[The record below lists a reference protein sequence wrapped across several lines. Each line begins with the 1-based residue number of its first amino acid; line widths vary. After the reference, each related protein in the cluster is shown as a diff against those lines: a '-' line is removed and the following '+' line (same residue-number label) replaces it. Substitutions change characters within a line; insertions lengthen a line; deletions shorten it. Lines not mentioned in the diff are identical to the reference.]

1 MKRPLFALFTIL
13 CLLFSGPV
21 GAQTLTVSNP
31 TSAQRS
37 ELVAIDAA
45 ALGIEVGKGVVV
57 RDVSNIERPSQWTY
71 DGKLLLDVHVRPNS
85 QTTFNIQP
93 DTPAA
98 ILSTVGGRQYPDR
111 LDDIAFENDRIGF
124 RIYGPALQRKG
135 EKGYGYDVWV
145 KRTTELILEELYR
158 NDPRLSFHLDY
169 GKGVDCFAVG
179 PTLGC
184 GTPALLFDNSTI
196 SQIDYPSGAGQIVK
210 LSDGKILRFPWC
222 YETYKILDKGP
233 LRFTV
238 QVDFPTTADG
248 ITEHRILS
256 LDKGSNFVESTVWF
270 DGLKRPTDVLAG
282 FPIRSAGAET
292 LVKGDNYIQYADPT
306 IEPERYQTQVYVA
319 LLFPDQQVD
328 IDVLQ
333 QHGVGI
339 MRHYTS
345 GQRFHYFIGAAW
357 SEFDVRSQDE
367 WQCRINGFMQM
378 KKNPLQITLNK

>member
-1 MKRPLFALFTIL
+1 MMREIMNWKVSGWVMVLPFYLFT
-13 CLLFSGPV
+13 LLPLS
-21 GAQTLTVSNP
+21 AQTLTITNP
-31 TSAQRS
+31 TSSQRS
-37 ELVAIDAA
+37 ELVSIDAV
-45 ALGIEVGKGVVV
+45 ALGIEAGKDIIV
-57 RDVSNIERPSQWTY
+57 RDVSNIERACQWTY

-85 QTTFNIQP
+85 QTTYSIQP
-93 DTPAA
+93 STPAA
-98 ILSTVGGRQYPDR
+98 ILSSVSGRQYPER

-124 RIYGPALQRKG
+124 RIYGPALQKKG
-135 EKGYGYDVWV
+135 EKGYGYDLWV

-184 GTPALLFDNSTI
+184 GTPAMLQNGEI
-196 SQIDYPSGAGQIVK
+196 
-210 LSDGKILRFPWC
+210 RFPWC

-238 QVDFPTTADG
+238 QVDFPTTDDD

-270 DGLKRPTDVLAG
+270 DGLKQPTDVLAG
-282 FPIRSAGAET
+282 FPIRSAGAAT
-292 LVKGDNYIQYADPT
+292 VVRGDNYIQYADPT

-319 LLFPDQQVD
+319 LLFPDQKVD
-328 IDVLQ
+328 IDVVQ
-333 QHGVGI
+333 QHAVGI
-339 MRHYTS
+339 LRRYTS
-345 GQRFHYFIGAAW
+345 NQRFHYYIGAAW

-367 WQCRINGFMQM
+367 WQCRINGYIKDRKQ
-378 KKNPLQITLNK
+378 PLLVEISR